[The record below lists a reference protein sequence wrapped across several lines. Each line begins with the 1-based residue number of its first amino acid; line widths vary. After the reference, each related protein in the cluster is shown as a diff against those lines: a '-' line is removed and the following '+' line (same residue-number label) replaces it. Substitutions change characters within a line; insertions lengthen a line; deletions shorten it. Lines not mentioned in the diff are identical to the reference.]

1 MTIDRMR
8 KPCPPFDHS
17 GGLRYRPEIDG
28 IRALTVIPVV
38 LFHEEN
44 TGFRGPPWRR
54 CLLHD
59 LGFLIG
65 QPVVV
70 RGSSLPVAAAALS

>member
-38 LFHEEN
+38 LFTKKTPGSGGHL
-44 TGFRGPPWRR
+44 GVDVYFMI
-54 CLLHD
+54 
-59 LGFLIG
+59 LGF
-65 QPVVV
+65 
-70 RGSSLPVAAAALS
+70 